1 MPDTS
6 RTINTINENEAITRR
21 QIASEARS
29 ARAQSR
35 AESRRRI
42 AIQAEER
49 ERRDIRARELATRIY
64 ELRERLRVLRPQR
77 QELFEKETLAA
88 AKAREYY
95 DKLLS
100 ELAVEDPLPAIN
112 ANILQ
117 SNLGVAYKKEVA
129 KIRTHTRN
137 NTTTSDAFKRA
148 TKRRAKLRNR
158 MEWKLKRAHND
169 FIRLK
174 EEAERNYL
182 KVLAEY
188 EAITAEFDVV
198 EQTNKEIKDAL
209 ALLVREADTLNGV
222 GRGKRRKHNTRKK
235 GGAWTLKYKRSINC
249 KQARGFSQ
257 KQYCNSKKK

>member
-6 RTINTINENEAITRR
+6 RTPASNENVTITRT
-21 QIASEARS
+21 QIAREARS

-35 AESRRRI
+35 AESRRI
-42 AIQAEER
+42 MAIQAEER
-49 ERRDIRARELATRIY
+49 ERRDARARELAASIN

-95 DKLLS
+95 DKLVS
-100 ELAVEDPLPAIN
+100 ELAVEDPLPVIN

-117 SNLGVAYKKEVA
+117 SNLGVAYKKEMA

-188 EAITAEFDVV
+188 QAITAEFDIV

-209 ALLVREADTLNGV
+209 ALLVREADALNGV
-222 GRGKRRKHNTRKK
+222 GRGIRRKHNTRKK
-235 GGAWTLKYKRSINC
+235 GKR
-249 KQARGFSQ
+249 R
-257 KQYCNSKKK
+257 

>member
-6 RTINTINENEAITRR
+6 RTQAINENITLTRT
-21 QIASEARS
+21 QIAREARS

-35 AESRRRI
+35 AESRRII

-49 ERRDIRARELATRIY
+49 ERRDARARELAASIN

-95 DKLLS
+95 DKLVS
-100 ELAVEDPLPAIN
+100 ELALEDPLPVIN

-117 SNLGVAYKKEVA
+117 SNLGVAYKKEVE

-188 EAITAEFDVV
+188 EAITAQFDIV

-209 ALLVREADTLNGV
+209 ALLVSEADALNGV
-222 GRGKRRKHNTRKK
+222 GRGIRRKHNTRKK
-235 GGAWTLKYKRSINC
+235 GKR
-249 KQARGFSQ
+249 R
-257 KQYCNSKKK
+257 

>member
-1 MPDTS
+1 MSDTS
-6 RTINTINENEAITRR
+6 RTRR
-21 QIASEARS
+21 QIASEARA
-29 ARAQSR
+29 ARAQAR
-35 AESRRRI
+35 TESRRII

-49 ERRDIRARELATRIY
+49 ERRDIRARELATNIA
-64 ELRERLRVLRPQR
+64 ELRDRLRVLRPLR
-77 QELFEKETLAA
+77 QELFEKEALAA
-88 AKAREYY
+88 AKAREYH

-100 ELAVEDPLPAIN
+100 ELALEDPLPVIN

-117 SNLGVAYKKEVA
+117 SNLGVAYKKELA

-158 MEWKLKRAHND
+158 MDWKLKRANDD

-174 EEAERNYL
+174 KEAEDNYL

-188 EAITAEFDVV
+188 QAITAEFDVV

-209 ALLVREADTLNGV
+209 ALLVSEADALNGV
-222 GRGKRRKHNTRKK
+222 GRGIRRKHNTRKK
-235 GGAWTLKYKRSINC
+235 GKKGKKGKR
-249 KQARGFSQ
+249 R
-257 KQYCNSKKK
+257 

>member
-6 RTINTINENEAITRR
+6 RTQAINENVALTRR
-21 QIASEARS
+21 QIASETRT

-35 AESRRRI
+35 AESRRII

-49 ERRDIRARELATRIY
+49 ERRDARARELAASIN

-95 DKLLS
+95 DKLVS
-100 ELAVEDPLPAIN
+100 ELAVEDPLPVIN

-117 SNLGVAYKKEVA
+117 SNLGVAYKKEMA

-148 TKRRAKLRNR
+148 TKRRTKLRNR

-188 EAITAEFDVV
+188 QAITAEFDIV

-209 ALLVREADTLNGV
+209 ALLVSEADALNGV
-222 GRGKRRKHNTRKK
+222 GRGIRRKHNTRKK
-235 GGAWTLKYKRSINC
+235 GKR
-249 KQARGFSQ
+249 R
-257 KQYCNSKKK
+257 

>member
-6 RTINTINENEAITRR
+6 RTQTINENVALTRR

-35 AESRRRI
+35 AESRRII

-49 ERRDIRARELATRIY
+49 ERRDARAHELAASIN

-77 QELFEKETLAA
+77 QELFQKERLAA

-100 ELAVEDPLPAIN
+100 ELALEDPLPVIN
-112 ANILQ
+112 ATILQ
-117 SNLGVAYKKEVA
+117 SNLGVAFRKEVA

-188 EAITAEFDVV
+188 EAITAQFDIV
-198 EQTNKEIKDAL
+198 EETNKEIKDAL
-209 ALLVREADTLNGV
+209 ALLVSEADALNGV
-222 GRGKRRKHNTRKK
+222 GRGIRRKHNTRKK
-235 GGAWTLKYKRSINC
+235 GKKGKRG
-249 KQARGFSQ
+249 KTR
-257 KQYCNSKKK
+257 

>member
-21 QIASEARS
+21 QNASEARS

-35 AESRRRI
+35 TAR

-49 ERRDIRARELATRIY
+49 ERRTIRARELATRIN
-64 ELRERLRVLRPQR
+64 ELRDRLRDLRPQR
-77 QELFEKETLAA
+77 QELFEQETLAA

-95 DKLLS
+95 DKLVS
-100 ELAVEDPLPAIN
+100 ELALEDPLPVIN

-117 SNLGVAYKKEVA
+117 SNLGVAYKKEVD

-137 NTTTSDAFKRA
+137 NTTTSVAFKRA
-148 TKRRAKLRNR
+148 TKRRTKLRNR
-158 MEWKLKRAHND
+158 MDWKLKRAHND

-188 EAITAEFDVV
+188 KEITARFDAV
-198 EQTNKEIKDAL
+198 EETNKEIKDAL
-209 ALLVREADTLNGV
+209 ALLVSEADALNGV
-222 GRGKRRKHNTRKK
+222 GRGVRRKHNTRKK
-235 GGAWTLKYKRSINC
+235 G
-249 KQARGFSQ
+249 
-257 KQYCNSKKK
+257 KKVRK

>member
-6 RTINTINENEAITRR
+6 RTINTINENVAIARR
-21 QIASEARS
+21 QNAIEARS

-35 AESRRRI
+35 TAR
-42 AIQAEER
+42 AIEFAER
-49 ERRDIRARELATRIY
+49 ERRGIRARELAASIN

-95 DKLLS
+95 DKLVS
-100 ELAVEDPLPAIN
+100 ELAVEDPLPVIN

-117 SNLGVAYKKEVA
+117 SNLGVAYKKELA

-148 TKRRAKLRNR
+148 TKRRTKLRNR

-188 EAITAEFDVV
+188 KAITAEFDIV
-198 EQTNKEIKDAL
+198 EETNKKLKEDL
-209 ALLVREADTLNGV
+209 ALLVSEADALNGV
-222 GRGKRRKHNTRKK
+222 GRGKRGKHNTRKK
-235 GGAWTLKYKRSINC
+235 G
-249 KQARGFSQ
+249 
-257 KQYCNSKKK
+257 KKVRK

>member
-1 MPDTS
+1 MPDPS
-6 RTINTINENEAITRR
+6 RTQAINENVAITRR

-29 ARAQSR
+29 ARAEAR
-35 AESRRRI
+35 TVR

-49 ERRDIRARELATRIY
+49 ERRTIRARELAASIN

-95 DKLLS
+95 DKFIS

-117 SNLGVAYKKEVA
+117 SNLGVAYKKELA

-148 TKRRAKLRNR
+148 TKRCAKLRNR

-169 FIRLK
+169 FIRMK
-174 EEAERNYL
+174 EEAEDNYL

-188 EAITAEFDVV
+188 KAITAQFDIV

-209 ALLVREADTLNGV
+209 ALLVSEADALNGV
-222 GRGKRRKHNTRKK
+222 GRGIRRKHNTRKK
-235 GGAWTLKYKRSINC
+235 GKR
-249 KQARGFSQ
+249 R
-257 KQYCNSKKK
+257 

>member
-6 RTINTINENEAITRR
+6 RTQAINENVAITRR

-35 AESRRRI
+35 TAR

-49 ERRDIRARELATRIY
+49 ERRDIRARELAASIN

-77 QELFEKETLAA
+77 QELFEKETVAA

-95 DKLLS
+95 DKLVS
-100 ELAVEDPLPAIN
+100 ELAVEDPLPVIN

-117 SNLGVAYKKEVA
+117 SNLGVAYKKETA

-158 MEWKLKRAHND
+158 MAWKLKRANDD

-174 EEAERNYL
+174 KEAEHNYL

-209 ALLVREADTLNGV
+209 ALLVSEADALNGV
-222 GRGKRRKHNTRKK
+222 GRGIRRKHNTRKK
-235 GGAWTLKYKRSINC
+235 GKR
-249 KQARGFSQ
+249 R
-257 KQYCNSKKK
+257 

>member
-6 RTINTINENEAITRR
+6 RTINENEALNLR

-35 AESRRRI
+35 AQSRTAR

-49 ERRDIRARELATRIY
+49 ERRDIRARELATRIN
-64 ELRERLRVLRPQR
+64 ELRDRLRDLRPQR
-77 QELFEKETLAA
+77 QELFEQEALAA

-95 DKLLS
+95 DKLVS
-100 ELAVEDPLPAIN
+100 ELAVEDPISVVN

-117 SNLGVAYKKEVA
+117 SNLGVAYKKVLD

-137 NTTTSDAFKRA
+137 NTTTSVAFKRA
-148 TKRRAKLRNR
+148 TRRRKKLRNR
-158 MEWKLKRAHND
+158 MDWKLKWANDD

-188 EAITAEFDVV
+188 QEITARFDVL
-198 EQTNKEIKDAL
+198 EETNKEIKEAL
-209 ALLVREADTLNGV
+209 ALLVIDADALNGV
-222 GRGKRRKHNTRKK
+222 GRGKRGKRNTRKK
-235 GGAWTLKYKRSINC
+235 G
-249 KQARGFSQ
+249 
-257 KQYCNSKKK
+257 KKVH